1 MTSQTIQQRLPD
13 FISLTRLDRPIG
25 IYLLVWP
32 ALWSLWLASNGS
44 PGIGNVIIF
53 LLGCLLMRS
62 AGCVIN
68 DYADRNLDGHVKRT
82 KNRPLATGKINEKE
96 ALTLFVSLCVISFIL
111 VLFTNKATIY
121 LSFAGAALAA
131 IYPFMKRI
139 TNLPQVV
146 LGAAFSWS
154 VPMAFAAETQAV
166 PKEAWLIFTA
176 SVLWIVVYDTFYAMV
191 DREDDLRI
199 GIKSTAVLFGD
210 ADRVITA
217 TLQLLFLIAMAMAG
231 KQFGLGYP
239 YYLGLLA
246 AAVLC
251 GYQQWL
257 IKDRQR
263 DKCFQAF
270 LHNNWVGM
278 AIFIGI
284 LLNGF
289 LM

>member
-1 MTSQTIQQRLPD
+1 
-13 FISLTRLDRPIG
+13 
-25 IYLLVWP
+25 
-32 ALWSLWLASNGS
+32 
-44 PGIGNVIIF
+44 
-53 LLGCLLMRS
+53 
-62 AGCVIN
+62 
-68 DYADRNLDGHVKRT
+68 
-82 KNRPLATGKINEKE
+82 
-96 ALTLFVSLCVISFIL
+96 
-111 VLFTNKATIY
+111 
-121 LSFAGAALAA
+121 
-131 IYPFMKRI
+131 MKRI
-139 TNLPQVV
+139 TNLPQVI

-154 VPMAFAAETQAV
+154 IPMAFAAETQTV

-191 DREDDLRI
+191 DREDDLKI

-217 TLQLLFLIAMAMAG
+217 TLQVLFLVAMAMAG
-231 KQFGLGYP
+231 KQFDLGTP
-239 YYLGLLA
+239 YYLGLLVA
-246 AAVLC
+246 GLLC

-284 LLNGF
+284 LLNQL